1 MKADLVRVHHMLDAT
16 REVLVFSTDKTRL
29 DLDTDRML
37 CLSLVHLLE
46 IIGEAAV
53 AVSSEFREK
62 YPQIPWS
69 GIVGMR
75 NRLIHGYYDTMS
87 ILSSTAE
94 KGITADNREYLA
106 PLHSAQI
113 PLRRTSDTLVTLAE
127 MDKTR
132 GKLR

>member
-1 MKADLVRVHHMLDAT
+1 LKADLVRVHHMLDAT
-16 REVLVFSTDKTRL
+16 REVLEFSTDKTRL

-53 AVSSEFREK
+53 AVSSEFQEK

-75 NRLIHGYYDTMS
+75 NRLIHGYYEINLDIVWETVKEN
-87 ILSSTAE
+87 ITPLKAE
-94 KGITADNREYLA
+94 LEKIIEHEGCL
-106 PLHSAQI
+106 
-113 PLRRTSDTLVTLAE
+113 
-127 MDKTR
+127 
-132 GKLR
+132 